1 LINIQFREIVKL
13 GAINLVAPQNGM
25 NLHTVCF
32 CVALKILTLSVCFDV
47 EIDTAPSKI
56 KFFINRHG
64 MSFADA
70 ESTEG
75 VQELS
80 LEPEDLLANSLTMLN
95 FLKFQS
101 VASVQVLTSSQPEL
115 KPPLMRV
122 AEMRTKFEYLY
133 LSAFPSHPRILLIL
147 L

>member
-1 LINIQFREIVKL
+1 VLI
-13 GAINLVAPQNGM
+13 
-25 NLHTVCF
+25 
-32 CVALKILTLSVCFDV
+32 

-56 KFFINRHG
+56 KIFINRHG

-101 VASVQVLTSSQPEL
+101 VASVQVLRQSL
-115 KPPLMRV
+115 N
-122 AEMRTKFEYLY
+122 
-133 LSAFPSHPRILLIL
+133 
-147 L
+147 